1 MNYINK
7 FLDNPD
13 IFNSN
18 NKSQQLLF
26 KQTLSDLTNY
36 HKKNCMEYSNFV
48 KKINFKRKISINF
61 TAYLFTSSNF

>member
-36 HKKNCMEYSNFV
+36 HKKNCMEYSNGKSDDTRSARV
-48 KKINFKRKISINF
+48 
-61 TAYLFTSSNF
+61 